1 MSKTL
6 HPLIHRLGRRHTQK
20 GEIHGDR
27 ETRRHT
33 HAHPKLW
40 DTELTESLRNSETH
54 NGDTTTTHT
63 QKRTPDTM
71 QRLRDDTK
79 TNVPPPSDTD
89 TGTHTATYRTTDG
102 TEARKG
108 PKIHTHTRRG
118 VGYTF
123 TESHLRGPRSR
134 WSTETRCTRTQSLRG
149 GSIDTH
155 RHTQTPPDTHAGT
168 GVGLETLILHKAGPL
183 RGAPRHRGPLLTQPP
198 LSSKSDPPSRLQ
210 RGQGTRPPVPSA
222 FTPLRAAAP
231 LREGPGPARPSSRGQ
246 PAPAP
251 GPHRPQPRP
260 PREPRLR
267 GDPGA
272 EDAAGPGAAP
282 CAPSAVPG
290 PAVPGLAGAGRSWP
304 RGLGAFRSRVL
315 RPLHPAPP
323 RAVPAGRGLRS
334 RRVPPRQRSPRPAPV
349 GFPPSGDI
357 HAPPDFQSPT
367 RGHHPAR
374 APHSKSCEARFS
386 SIAPPQP
393 YLGTPFPRPNRP
405 LNFPSP
411 GPRPRLPRLSNVPH
425 S

>member
-210 RGQGTRPPVPSA
+210 RGQGTRPPRALRLHPAPRRCSA
-222 FTPLRAAAP
+222 
-231 LREGPGPARPSSRGQ
+231 PGGAGARP
-246 PAPAP
+246 
-251 GPHRPQPRP
+251 PQLAGSAR
-260 PREPRLR
+260 
-267 GDPGA
+267 
-272 EDAAGPGAAP
+272 AGPGAASP
-282 CAPSAVPG
+282 PT
-290 PAVPGLAGAGRSWP
+290 
-304 RGLGAFRSRVL
+304 
-315 RPLHPAPP
+315 PAPA
-323 RAVPAGRGLRS
+323 RAA
-334 RRVPPRQRSPRPAPV
+334 
-349 GFPPSGDI
+349 PPSG
-357 HAPPDFQSPT
+357 PGSRRRSGSR
-367 RGHHPAR
+367 RGALR
-374 APHSKSCEARFS
+374 
-386 SIAPPQP
+386 
-393 YLGTPFPRPNRP
+393 T
-405 LNFPSP
+405 
-411 GPRPRLPRLSNVPH
+411 
-425 S
+425 